1 MKKSLKL
8 ALLSLFLLTAFLSCK
23 KDKEVADHVTPVK
36 PEEKLYEMVETDTIP
51 LPLELIQGILSDIGD
66 IDINDIDVSVIP
78 NGIETDA
85 AVDSITANW
94 DSGIIAEKMYY
105 SSKDVAGNPAKL
117 SGRVYVEFGTSKNL
131 KGIILANHYTKA
143 ADRECPSNR
152 IIQIE
157 AIFSVLGY
165 AVVMPDYIGYG
176 KTVDMD
182 HPYLDWRST
191 AQSSID
197 SYFAAKEYL
206 EDNGYNIGDE
216 VYNVGYS
223 QGGSSTMAVLRM
235 VTESYSDKIKFTRS
249 FIGGGV
255 FDIEA
260 TFDDILENDFTGIP
274 YAMPLIINGLNCAQN
289 LNLNLDDIFIGKTRE
304 NYRMALSKQY
314 NADELEEVLDD
325 HEATKIFNSF
335 LFDKTHPTTSKI
347 MEAAGNNRLTDTWTP
362 NNGED
367 IFILHSTSDDMVPYV
382 NSELMVEALEG
393 TDCDV
398 EFISGDF
405 GTHKVGAILF
415 YINILGYLLGF

>member
-23 KDKEVADHVTPVK
+23 KDKEVADPVTPV
-36 PEEKLYEMVETDTIP
+36 KLYEMVETDTIP

-176 KTVDMD
+176 KTVDMR
-182 HPYLDWRST
+182 HPYLDWAST
-191 AQSSID
+191 AQSCID
-197 SYFAAKEYL
+197 SYLAARQYL

-216 VYNVGYS
+216 IYNIGYS
-223 QGGSSTMAVLRM
+223 QGGSSAMATLRM
-235 VTESYSDKIKFTRS
+235 VTESYHNKIQFTKS
-249 FIGGGV
+249 FMGGGV
-255 FDIEA
+255 YDIEA
-260 TFDDILENDFTGIP
+260 TFDDVVEKDFTGIP
-274 YAMPLIINGLNCAQN
+274 YGMPLIISGLDCAQN
-289 LNLNLDDIFIGKTRE
+289 LNLNLDSIFIGKTRE
-304 NYRMALSKQY
+304 NYRMVLSKQY
-314 NADELEEVLDD
+314 NADELDEVLTDNKASD
-325 HEATKIFNSF
+325 IFNAF
-335 LFDKTHPTTSKI
+335 MFDKTHPVTAKI
-347 MEAAGNNRLTDTWTP
+347 MNAAGKNRLTDTWTP
-362 NNGED
+362 NSGED
-367 IFILHSTSDDMVPYV
+367 ISILHSTSDDMVPYV
-382 NSELMVEALEG
+382 NSELMVEALEE